1 MRELGVDWVRSSSA
15 PSLSD
20 RFLYIFIYS
29 ARFRRM
35 LMEVGAG
42 YRGCGDRLRLF
53 MVDVM
58 IGRE

>member
-1 MRELGVDWVRSSSA
+1 MDWVRSSSA
-15 PSLSD
+15 HSLSD